1 MDSTKTKRISRL
13 TAILTQLQA
22 KRLVTA
28 TELAARYAVSIRT
41 IYRDIRTLEE
51 AGIPIVTEEGKGY
64 SMMEGYKLPP
74 VMFTEEEASALLT
87 AEHLIHK
94 NKDRSL
100 AEHYESAVTKIKSI
114 LKLSQQTK
122 IEFLS
127 DRIQIRNNQEE
138 ERTSNYLI
146 QLQSVIANFQVVKI
160 TYRSLKNHESERKI
174 EPFALYTTQGN
185 WILIAFCR
193 DKEDFRAFRLD
204 RIQRLQLTSEY
215 FEPHTITLEEYL
227 EACRKKWQ
235 TTPDTPMTP
244 GQFTFAENQKKLNMQ
259 TVKIEPFKVMGIS
272 IRTTNEGGKAAV
284 DIAELW
290 QKFMSE
296 NVAAKLPNKVDDT
309 VYSLYTDYE
318 GDHTGPYTAMLCCKV
333 DDLNAIP
340 EGMIGRSFGGGNY
353 VQFTAKGDLANGLIV
368 KEWQKIWGMGL
379 DRAFTTDF
387 EVFGEKAQN
396 PSDAEVDFLIA
407 VK

>member
-28 TELAARYAVSIRT
+28 TELASRYAVRIRT
-41 IYRDIRTLEE
+41 IYWDIRTLEE

-74 VMFTEEEASALLT
+74 VMFT
-87 AEHLIHK
+87 
-94 NKDRSL
+94 D
-100 AEHYESAVTKIKSI
+100 
-114 LKLSQQTK
+114 
-122 IEFLS
+122 
-127 DRIQIRNNQEE
+127 
-138 ERTSNYLI
+138 
-146 QLQSVIANFQVVKI
+146 
-160 TYRSLKNHESERKI
+160 
-174 EPFALYTTQGN
+174 
-185 WILIAFCR
+185 
-193 DKEDFRAFRLD
+193 
-204 RIQRLQLTSEY
+204 
-215 FEPHTITLEEYL
+215 
-227 EACRKKWQ
+227 
-235 TTPDTPMTP
+235 
-244 GQFTFAENQKKLNMQ
+244 
-259 TVKIEPFKVMGIS
+259 
-272 IRTTNEGGKAAV
+272 EGGKAAV

-296 NVAAKLPNKVDDT
+296 NVADKLPNKVDDT

-318 GDHTGPYTAMLCCKV
+318 GDHTGAYTAMLCCKV

-368 KEWQKIWGMGL
+368 KEWQKIWGMDL

-387 EVFGEKAQN
+387 EVFGEKVQN